1 MNPVNSEKAASQLD
15 TIAKLIIKK
24 NGKEIKTA
32 NVIEEVTIKDPELL
46 IDVAEYLE
54 KSNIFAARKSI
65 PHG

>member
-32 NVIEEVTIKDPELL
+32 NVIEEVTIKDPALL

-54 KSNIFAARKSI
+54 KLNIFAARKSI
-65 PHG
+65 PYG